1 MSILAAFMVPHPP
14 MIVPAVGRGSEAQIS
29 KTTAAYE
36 RVAEEIAAQLPLH
49 REEMLEDARQSA
61 ERTEAFSK
69 ALQALGVTVYPSS
82 SNFVLI
88 DLGREAE
95 PVICAL
101 KEKKI
106 LVRRCMDFTGINDGR
121 HLRLAVKD
129 NETNQVFI
137 DTLKEILTCA
147 ENH

>member
-1 MSILAAFMVPHPP
+1 F
-14 MIVPAVGRGSEAQIS
+14 
-29 KTTAAYE
+29 
-36 RVAEEIAAQLPLH
+36 AEEIAAQLPLH

-61 ERTEAFSK
+61 ERTKVFSK
-69 ALQALGVTVYPSS
+69 ALQGLGVTVYPSS